1 VWSLVSGMNRS
12 RILTAAALACLLHV
26 PTSLADPLH
35 KSGADGAWRH
45 HGSGWIYPRQLGG
58 LELAGPPYTFEGND
72 DVGARY
78 TATVDGQLR
87 TAFVDVYY
95 PESAA
100 IGAKLSTA
108 REIAKQMPGG
118 GKLVQINDEK
128 PFHLHASS
136 SSELSALKITYGPEG
151 AGAAQ
156 AALYFV
162 RTATWVVTI
171 RTTAAATDSHASK
184 AMDAF
189 VRALPW
195 DSLGTDFHTPY
206 PSGS

>member
-1 VWSLVSGMNRS
+1 MNRS
-12 RILTAAALACLLHV
+12 RILTTAALACLLHV
-26 PTSLADPLH
+26 PTSVADPLH
-35 KSGADGAWRH
+35 KAGADGAWRH

-58 LELAGPPYTFEGND
+58 FELAAPPYTFDGND

-78 TATVDGQLR
+78 TATVAGQQR

-100 IGAKLSTA
+100 SGAKLNTA
-108 REIAKQMPGG
+108 REIARQVPDG
-118 GKLVQINDEK
+118 GKLVQVNDEK

-136 SSELSALKITYGPEG
+136 SSELKALKITYGSKDT
-151 AGAAQ
+151 AAPQ

-162 RTATWVVTI
+162 RTAAWVVTI
-171 RTTAAATDSHASK
+171 RTTAAATDRDASN

-206 PSGS
+206 ASGS

>member
-1 VWSLVSGMNRS
+1 VSLLVSGMNRS

-58 LELAGPPYTFEGND
+58 LELAGPPYTFDGND

-78 TATVDGQLR
+78 TATVDGQQR
-87 TAFVDVYY
+87 AAFVDVYY
-95 PESAA
+95 PDSAA
-100 IGAKLSTA
+100 TGAKLDTA
-108 REIAKQMPGG
+108 REAAKQMPDG
-118 GKLVQINDEK
+118 GKLAQPIDER
-128 PFHLHASS
+128 PFDLPSS
-136 SSELSALKITYGPEG
+136 SSPELRALKITYVSTGT
-151 AGAAQ
+151 AAPQ
-156 AALYFV
+156 TALYFV
-162 RTATWVVTI
+162 RTAAWVVTI
-171 RTTAAATDSHASK
+171 RTTAAATDNDASK

-195 DSLGTDFHTPY
+195 NSLGTDFHTPY